1 MKSGL
6 ARKLAAVG
14 AGAAMLATMATGLL
28 ATPAAAA
35 SASTAGKATSS
46 HTKPAVSVG
55 TPKVSLSNYKG
66 DCPVRVTFSSR
77 IKVKA
82 VKGKTT
88 VAYRWLRGNGSKS
101 SVKTFTVGKGVKY
114 VTVKETHKIGGD
126 TKGWEAL
133 QVLAPRKAT
142 SKKAYFKVS
151 CDEGDGHK
159 VEVKD
164 PRTRTKVWVNE
175 ANCKATLVGR
185 ISTSGPRWVHYRW
198 LVNGHVVDRGTVRV
212 DGSRNVYHVIR
223 TRETLR
229 GVATLQV
236 GDRYRGSS
244 DSAGF
249 KIWCK
254 DWSKPHVP
262 DHGHHVVTKVG
273 SVSAD
278 QSAAECPK
286 ATVSAVG
293 SIYASGPA
301 KVRYQWLANGA
312 VVGGGVVEIGRHGG
326 TQTVAYG
333 GSSDGLK
340 GGTIVLKIDGD
351 SKSDDYAAVCPKPE
365 PEPKPEPKPVPTTS
379 APAEEKSTTE
389 AGA

>member
-55 TPKVSLSNYKG
+55 TPKVSLSNYEG

-126 TKGWEAL
+126 TRGWEAL

-164 PRTRTKVWVNE
+164 PRTSTRVWVNE
-175 ANCKATLVGR
+175 GNCKAVLVGR
-185 ISTSGPRWVHYRW
+185 ISSHRGWVRYRWV
-198 LVNGHVVDRGTVRV
+198 VNGHVVDHGKVWV
-212 DGSRNVYHVIR
+212 DGSRTVSHVIR
-223 TRETLR
+223 TRESLR
-229 GVATLQV
+229 GWASLHVSD
-236 GDRYRGSS
+236 GHHSSS
-244 DSAGF
+244 DRTGF
-249 KIWCK
+249 RIWCK
-254 DWSKPHVP
+254 DWSPKPPSHPSVK
-262 DHGHHVVTKVG
+262 VEVTGVT
-273 SVSAD
+273 AD
-278 QSAAECPK
+278 QTAAQCPK
-286 ATVSAVG
+286 GTLN
-293 SIYASGPA
+293 ASGGIHSSGWA
-301 KVRYQWLANGA
+301 KVRYEWLVNGQA
-312 VVGGGVVEIGRHGG
+312 VQSGWVEFGREGG
-326 TQTVAYG
+326 TRTVFYT

-340 GGTIVLKIDGD
+340 GGVVSLKIDGD
-351 SKSDDYAAVCPKPE
+351 SESDGYARACA
-365 PEPKPEPKPVPTTS
+365 EPKPEPKPEPTTS
-379 APAEEKSTTE
+379 APAEQKSTTE
-389 AGA
+389 TGA